1 MSDAPDKRR
10 RGRPRIDPHRLQE
23 EVPPEQRGYVAIR
36 MRADAVELLDAW
48 RDSHGL
54 PSRHAAVAEL
64 VARARALELVREYVS
79 PNIVDQ
85 ALRQARES
93 VSRQHNL

>member
-1 MSDAPDKRR
+1 MSNAPERR
-10 RGRPRIDPHRLQE
+10 RGRPRIDPRRLQE
-23 EVPPEQRGYVAIR
+23 EIPPEQRGYVSIR

-64 VARARALELVREYVS
+64 VARARALESLRVHVS
-79 PNIVDQ
+79 PAVMDA
-85 ALRQARES
+85 ALRDARES
-93 VSRQHNL
+93 LT

>member
-1 MSDAPDKRR
+1 MSDAPVKR
-10 RGRPRIDPHRLQE
+10 RGRPRKDPARLQE
-23 EVPPEQRGYVAIR
+23 EIPPEQRGYVSIR

-64 VARARALELVREYVS
+64 VARARALESLRVHVS
-79 PNIVDQ
+79 PSLMDA
-85 ALRQARES
+85 ALRDARES
-93 VSRQHNL
+93 LT